1 MTLLHVR
8 DLSVQLQTK
17 AGFAT
22 AVDRLSFT
30 VEQGEILGIAG
41 ESGSGKTMTAL
52 TLLGLLPPHAKVSGS
67 VKFNGQE
74 LVGIP
79 SKEWQKIRGAQIAMV
94 FQDPMTSL
102 HPMLSIKVQMT
113 EHMETHLGITH
124 QQALIEAEELLAD
137 VRIPDPKKALN
148 SYAGQFSGGMRQ
160 RICIAMALACKPNL
174 LLADEPSTA
183 LDVTVQAGIL
193 SLLDRLRKERQLSII
208 FITHDL
214 GVLSSITDRLLV
226 LYAGRETESGET
238 ATILQNPR
246 HPYTRGLLDSLPQ
259 PDSHE
264 KLLKSIAGFP
274 PELGK
279 APIGCAF
286 ADRCSYAESQCSEGE
301 LIPTLLSDQHKFI
314 CTVDPFIAGGTGAG
328 VTFSED
334 LL

>member
-1 MTLLHVR
+1 MALLEVR

-52 TLLGLLPPHAKVSGS
+52 TLLGLLPPHAKITGS

-79 SKEWQKIRGAQIAMV
+79 RKQWQKIRGAQIAMV

-113 EHMETHLGITH
+113 EHMQTHLGISH
-124 QQALIEAEELLAD
+124 QKALLEAEELLAE
-137 VRIPDPKKALN
+137 VRLPDPKKALD

-160 RICIAMALACKPNL
+160 RICIAMALACKPEL

-193 SLLDRLRKERQLSII
+193 SLLDRLRVERQLSII

-214 GVLSSITDRLLV
+214 GVLSAITDRLLV

-238 ATILQNPR
+238 STILQNPR

-259 PDSHE
+259 PESKE

-279 APIGCAF
+279 QPTGCAF
-286 ADRCSYAESQCSEGE
+286 AERCTFVQPKCRNSG
-301 LIPTLLSDQHKFI
+301 LLPTLLSDGHKFT
-314 CTVDPFIAGGTGAG
+314 CAVDPFAGIANADG
-328 VTFSED
+328 VS
-334 LL
+334 

>member
-1 MTLLHVR
+1 MTLLEVR

-17 AGFAT
+17 TGFAT

-30 VEQGEILGIAG
+30 VNEGEILGIAG

-52 TLLGLLPPHAKVSGS
+52 TLLGLLPQHAKVSGS
-67 VKFNGQE
+67 AKFNGQE
-74 LVGIP
+74 LIGLS
-79 SKEWQKIRGAQIAMV
+79 SKEWQKFRGAQIAMV

-102 HPMLSIKVQMT
+102 HPMLSIKAQMT
-113 EHMETHLGITH
+113 EHMVTHLGISQ
-124 QQALIEAEELLAD
+124 QQALVDAEELLAD

-160 RICIAMALACKPNL
+160 RICIAMALACKPKL

-193 SLLDRLRKERQLSII
+193 TLLNRLRKEHQLSII

-214 GVLSSITDRLLV
+214 GVLSSITNKLLV
-226 LYAGRETESGET
+226 LYAGREAESGST
-238 ATILQNPR
+238 STILQLPR
-246 HPYTRGLLDSLPQ
+246 HPYTQGLLDSLPQ
-259 PDSHE
+259 PDSNE

-279 APIGCAF
+279 QPIGCAF
-286 ADRCSYAESQCSEGE
+286 AERCKFAAATCSGDE
-301 LIPTLLSDQHKFI
+301 LLPTYLADSHKFI
-314 CTVDPFIAGGTGAG
+314 CAVDPFAGLSINQ
-328 VTFSED
+328 VRP
-334 LL
+334 

>member
-1 MTLLHVR
+1 MTLLDVR
-8 DLSVQLQTK
+8 ELSVQLQTK
-17 AGFAT
+17 SGFAT

-30 VEQGEILGIAG
+30 VDQGEILGIAG

-113 EHMETHLGITH
+113 EHMQTHLGISH
-124 QQALIEAEELLAD
+124 QKALLEAEELLAD
-137 VRIPDPKKALN
+137 VRIPDPKKALD

-160 RICIAMALACKPNL
+160 RICIAMALACKPEL

-193 SLLDRLRKERQLSII
+193 SLLDRLRIERQLSII

-214 GVLSSITDRLLV
+214 GVLSAITDRLLV
-226 LYAGRETESGET
+226 LYAGRETESGKT

-259 PDSHE
+259 PESKE
-264 KLLKSIAGFP
+264 KTLKSISGFP

-279 APIGCAF
+279 QPRGCAF
-286 ADRCSYAESQCSEGE
+286 ANRCSFTQTQCRDIE
-301 LIPTLLSDQHKFI
+301 LLPNFLSDGHKFI
-314 CTVDPFIAGGTGAG
+314 CTIDPFDGQAAAET
-328 VTFSED
+328 

>member
-1 MTLLHVR
+1 MSLLEVR

-17 AGFAT
+17 TGFAT

-30 VEQGEILGIAG
+30 VSEGEILGIAG

-52 TLLGLLPPHAKVSGS
+52 TLLGLLPQHAKVSGS

-74 LVGIP
+74 LVGLS
-79 SKEWQKIRGAQIAMV
+79 SKEWQKVRGAQIAMV

-102 HPMLSIKVQMT
+102 HPMLSVKVQMT
-113 EHMETHLGITH
+113 EHMVTHLGISQ
-124 QQALIEAEELLAD
+124 QQALVDAEELLAD

-160 RICIAMALACKPNL
+160 RICIAMALACKPKL

-193 SLLDRLRKERQLSII
+193 TLLDRLRQEHQLSII

-214 GVLSSITDRLLV
+214 GVLSSITNKLLV
-226 LYAGRETESGET
+226 LYAGRETESGAT
-238 ATILQNPR
+238 STILQRPR
-246 HPYTRGLLDSLPQ
+246 HPYTQGLLDSLPQ
-259 PDSHE
+259 PDSTE

-279 APIGCAF
+279 QPVGCAF
-286 ADRCSYAESQCSEGE
+286 AERCKFAETKCSGSE
-301 LIPTLLSDQHKFI
+301 INPTFLGDQHKFI
-314 CTVDPFIAGGTGAG
+314 CAVDPFAESALRG
-328 VTFSED
+328 VKS
-334 LL
+334 